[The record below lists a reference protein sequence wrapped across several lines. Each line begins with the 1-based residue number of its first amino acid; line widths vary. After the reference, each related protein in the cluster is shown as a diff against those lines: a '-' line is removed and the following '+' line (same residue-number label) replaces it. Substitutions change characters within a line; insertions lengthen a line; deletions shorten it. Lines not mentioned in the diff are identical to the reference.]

1 MKKVLSVLSTVL
13 VWVIVA
19 ATVCIMVFTLI
30 SVNTFDQANRSIF
43 GCKFFVVRSDSMSA
57 TDFKAGDIV
66 IIKNT
71 DPATL
76 QAGDIIAFSSQNSHN
91 RGETVT
97 HKIRSLTE
105 DPYGNPAF
113 ITYGTTTDVNDETPV
128 TYPYVLGKYVGRI
141 PGVGAFFQ
149 FLKTT
154 PGYILCIFVPFLL
167 LILYQGI
174 QCIRLFRRYKKEQ
187 MEQLAAERAR
197 IEEERRQSLE
207 MMKELQALKAQLASK
222 DGGKPEEKK

>member
-113 ITYGTTTDVNDETPV
+113 ITYGTTTDVNDEMPV

-222 DGGKPEEKK
+222 AGGKPEEKK